1 MEIDEEKTRR
11 KHQMRSSRQLP
22 DGDAF
27 LVLGTT
33 LLVSVLAVAWS
44 GVSLA
49 AVDHAAP
56 AADFSKGTCT
66 VVEVK
71 HSGRVVDRVEK
82 RQKRESECYH
92 DYTYTHTS
100 AKTAPHKTLRSG

>member
-1 MEIDEEKTRR
+1 MEIEEKTCR

-71 HSGRVVDRVEK
+71 HSGRVEK

-100 AKTAPHKTLRSG
+100 AKAAPHKTLRSG